1 MHLQSNQ
8 FVRCS
13 AAWSSVWEQGGMHIL
28 GGVYIRKEHLVFK
41 SLPYQILALW
51 HQLRDAFYL
60 SAYKMTSFITLLY
73 LVIFWWLLFE
83 IKKKKRAR
91 ERLCICPIPQPR
103 IAAGCKTIYKP
114 KSSFYKLTVQSF
126 AAPQLYC
133 WYRRMFA
140 VSCTWPEVRE
150 LAKDLYSDICV
161 YILLIAWCMY
171 NIWLYYSDSN
181 TLISNSLF
189 FMIGVLIIK
198 E

>member
-1 MHLQSNQ
+1 MRDYFQLQIKICMGIKLNAPAVQ
-8 FVRCS
+8 
-13 AAWSSVWEQGGMHIL
+13 SVCEVFSCMVLSLRTGWDAHS
-28 GGVYIRKEHLVFK
+28 GGVYIRNGHLVFKKK

-51 HQLRDAFYL
+51 HQLREAFYL

-83 IKKKKRAR
+83 IEKKKKRAR

-133 WYRRMFA
+133 WYRRIFA
-140 VSCTWPEVRE
+140 GLQFHAHGQRSV
-150 LAKDLYSDICV
+150 
-161 YILLIAWCMY
+161 
-171 NIWLYYSDSN
+171 N
-181 TLISNSLF
+181 
-189 FMIGVLIIK
+189 
-198 E
+198 

>member
-1 MHLQSNQ
+1 MHPQSNQ

-28 GGVYIRKEHLVFK
+28 GGFTSGMGIWCLKK

-51 HQLRDAFYL
+51 HQLREAFYL

-83 IKKKKRAR
+83 IEKKKKKKRAR

-103 IAAGCKTIYKP
+103 IAAVCKTIYKP

-133 WYRRMFA
+133 WYRRIFA
-140 VSCTWPEVRE
+140 GLQFHAHGQRSV
-150 LAKDLYSDICV
+150 
-161 YILLIAWCMY
+161 
-171 NIWLYYSDSN
+171 N
-181 TLISNSLF
+181 
-189 FMIGVLIIK
+189 
-198 E
+198 